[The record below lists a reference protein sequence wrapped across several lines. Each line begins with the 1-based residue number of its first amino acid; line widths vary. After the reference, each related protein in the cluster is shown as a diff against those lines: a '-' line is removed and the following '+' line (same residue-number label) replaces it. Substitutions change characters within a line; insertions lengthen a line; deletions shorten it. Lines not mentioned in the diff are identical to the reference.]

1 MKDLSGMQ
9 LVVAVTGEDG
19 LAHFKET
26 PPPRRFGL
34 PETGEVA
41 FAWSTENIPDLDGAI
56 GAVPDNNDFPSPGAT
71 KFALICFP
79 ARTSGTWDAA
89 HSPRAMH
96 ASATI
101 DYEVVISGK
110 VDIILDSGER
120 RTLTPGSCLVMAGAN
135 HAWSNPYDEPC
146 IYAAAILGAK
156 SKTVMP
162 RVFSTD
168 PD

>member
-1 MKDLSGMQ
+1 MNDLSEMQ

-19 LAHFKET
+19 LGHFRET
-26 PPPRRFGL
+26 PPPPRFGA

-41 FAWSTENIPDLDGAI
+41 FAWSTEATPDLQQAI
-56 GAVPDNNDFPSPGAT
+56 GGLPADNSFPLPGAS
-71 KFALICFP
+71 KFALVSVP
-79 ARTSGTWDAA
+79 PRASGAWDAA
-89 HSPRAMH
+89 HSAKAMH

-110 VDIILDSGER
+110 IDIILDSGER

-146 IYAAAILGAK
+146 IYAAIILGAN
-156 SKTVMP
+156 STTVMP
-162 RVFSTD
+162 PVFSTD
-168 PD
+168 PA

>member
-1 MKDLSGMQ
+1 MKDLSEMQ

-19 LAHFKET
+19 LGHFRET
-26 PPPRRFGL
+26 PPPRHFGL

-41 FAWSTENIPDLDGAI
+41 FAWGTDVTPDLDKAI
-56 GAVPDNNDFPSPGAT
+56 GDLPADNSFPLPGAS
-71 KFALICFP
+71 KFALVYMP
-79 ARTSGTWDAA
+79 ARASGTWDAS
-89 HSPRAMH
+89 HSTRAMH

-110 VDIILDSGER
+110 IDIILDSGER

-146 IYAAAILGAK
+146 IYAAIILGAK
-156 SKTVMP
+156 SETIMP

>member
-1 MKDLSGMQ
+1 MKDLSEMQ
-9 LVVAVTGEDG
+9 LVVAVTGENG
-19 LAHFKET
+19 LGHFREA
-26 PPPRRFGL
+26 PPPRHFGA

-41 FAWSTENIPDLDGAI
+41 FAWGTDTIPDLDGAI
-56 GAVPDNNDFPSPGAT
+56 GGLPADNAFPLPGAS
-71 KFALICFP
+71 KFGLVCMP
-79 ARTSGTWDAA
+79 ARASGAWDAS
-89 HSPRAMH
+89 HSARAMH

-110 VDIILDSGER
+110 IDIILDSGER

-146 IYAAAILGAK
+146 IYAAIILGAK
-156 SKTVMP
+156 SKTVMS
-162 RVFSTD
+162 RVFSTE